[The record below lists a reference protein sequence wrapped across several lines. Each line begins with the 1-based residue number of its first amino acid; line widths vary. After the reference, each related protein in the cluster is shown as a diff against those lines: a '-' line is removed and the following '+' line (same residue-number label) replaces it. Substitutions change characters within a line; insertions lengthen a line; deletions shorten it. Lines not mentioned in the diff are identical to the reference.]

1 MSKGGQQI
9 PSLSE
14 EAREMNGRSRAFC
27 RAICVQTRTHSDT
40 TTTRE
45 EKRDILQEWKK
56 GIPRNPI
63 SNKHSN
69 PSAPLPLPYYPR
81 ACLCRSIDRSPLHQ
95 ASGPV
100 PPVHSLAHAQ
110 QTHTCCGGGEGRLF
124 LSLSSLCSGDAASH
138 THILPTPLDGWP
150 ELLFLSL

>member
-1 MSKGGQQI
+1 MVARAHSVARFACRHAHTATQQQQG
-9 PSLSE
+9 
-14 EAREMNGRSRAFC
+14 RKNGIYSAG
-27 RAICVQTRTHSDT
+27 V
-40 TTTRE
+40 E
-45 EKRDILQEWKK
+45 K
-56 GIPRNPI
+56 GIRRNPI
-63 SNKHSN
+63 SSKHSN

-100 PPVHSLAHAQ
+100 PPVHSLAHAD
-110 QTHTCCGGGEGRLF
+110 THLLWRRRGTSLLISF
-124 LSLSSLCSGDAASH
+124 FSLSSGDAASH